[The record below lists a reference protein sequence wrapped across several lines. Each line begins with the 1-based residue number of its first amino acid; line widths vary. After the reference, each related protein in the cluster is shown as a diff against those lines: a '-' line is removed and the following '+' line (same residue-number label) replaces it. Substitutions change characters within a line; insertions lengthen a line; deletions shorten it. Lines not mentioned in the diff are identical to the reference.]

1 MTEQRNPSPEA
12 MRIAGEYTYTVRW
25 DERRLGYMVVCDEVG
40 TWNRPRVSNVEKL
53 LEATRR
59 AVARVIDD
67 RAARGMEPPKP
78 LHPGEG
84 RELTERSLRAALE
97 RSLDGIPFERNVR
110 SPFTDDERRILETR
124 LRWDETG
131 MFDMSDDGSVRGFG
145 GIASDRRAGRREP
158 RRLMYSSYR
167 ALVAV
172 LIDVAAKQ
180 RDLGDGEAAETT
192 DRVRFAVDDEFLG
205 IDMADE
211 RAMAGATVDHLHR
224 YVAYSR
230 ILYEDEPHVRPGLG
244 DEERWRIITGKASTS
259 IMRDLFA
266 MQWRSHVKLMR
277 ALHHGWRW
285 ADPLMGLP
293 VGWATRF
300 GAELLGDMQR
310 IVDLGLDGFAIE
322 QVKEKFGGLRI
333 YFDAGGHDAD
343 STDGADGVGA
353 DVRRTE
359 LAGLMTALLGAYEN
373 LSLVTCIN
381 CGSWHDV
388 RLTRGWIRPLCRRCA
403 LFDAVGRH
411 HPDPAREWDA
421 MEPVEDDTAAWIR
434 EHVRGL
440 DDPRLSQAH
449 IHRLLEDRG
458 AEHSVA

>member
-1 MTEQRNPSPEA
+1 MTEQQNPSPEA
-12 MRIAGEYTYTVRW
+12 MRIAGEYTYAVRW
-25 DERRLGYMVVCDEVG
+25 DERRLGYTVTCDEVG
-40 TWNRPRVSNVEKL
+40 TWNKPCISNVEDL

-59 AVARVIDD
+59 AVARVVDD
-67 RAARGMEPPKP
+67 RVARGMEPPKP
-78 LHPGEG
+78 LHPGKG

-97 RSLDGIPFERNVR
+97 RSLDGIPFERSVR

-124 LRWDETG
+124 LRWDDAG
-131 MFDMSDDGSVRGFG
+131 MFDMSDDGNVRGFG
-145 GIASDRRAGRREP
+145 GIASDGRAGRREP
-158 RRLMYSSYR
+158 RRLVYSSYQ

-180 RDLGDGEAAETT
+180 RDLGDCGSAADT

-211 RAMAGATVDHLHR
+211 RAMADATIDHLHR

-230 ILYEDEPHVRPGLG
+230 ILYEDEPYVRPGLSG
-244 DEERWRIITGKASTS
+244 EERWRIITGKASMS

-277 ALHHGWRW
+277 ALHHGWPW

-310 IVDLGLDGFAIE
+310 VVDLGLDGFAIE
-322 QVKEKFGGLRI
+322 QVEERLGGLRI
-333 YFDAGGHDAD
+333 YFDAGGGD
-343 STDGADGVGA
+343 DGGRGSDDGF
-353 DVRRTE
+353 DVRRTG
-359 LAGLMTALLGAYEN
+359 LAGLMTALLDAYEN
-373 LSLVTCIN
+373 LSLVTCID

-388 RLTRGWIRPLCRRCA
+388 RLTRGWIRPICRRCA

-411 HPDPAREWDA
+411 HPDPEREWDA
-421 MEPVEDDTAAWIR
+421 MTPVADDVTAWTR
-434 EHVRGL
+434 EHVRSL

-458 AEHSVA
+458 VEHFVA